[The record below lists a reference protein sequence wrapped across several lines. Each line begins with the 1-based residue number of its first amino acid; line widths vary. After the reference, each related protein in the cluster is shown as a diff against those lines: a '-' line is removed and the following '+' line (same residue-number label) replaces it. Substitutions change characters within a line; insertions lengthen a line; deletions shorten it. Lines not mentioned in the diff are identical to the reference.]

1 MLVRNVIPKHLESI
15 TAKLIE
21 MGAWVEEMDDAVRV
35 RCNGPLQH
43 CNIKTMPHPG
53 FPTDMQPQIAV
64 LLCLADGVSHITE
77 GWENRF
83 RYTEELNRM
92 GANIE
97 VRGNSATITGVD
109 KLTAANVTSYD
120 LRAGAAMVIA
130 GLAAEGVTEIDNI
143 RYIERGYENIVK
155 KLIRLGAEISLI
167 EDEEE

>member
-1 MLVRNVIPKHLESI
+1 
-15 TAKLIE
+15 
-21 MGAWVEEMDDAVRV
+21 
-35 RCNGPLQH
+35 
-43 CNIKTMPHPG
+43 
-53 FPTDMQPQIAV
+53 
-64 LLCLADGVSHITE
+64 
-77 GWENRF
+77 
-83 RYTEELNRM
+83 M